1 MSANLKPYVYK
12 KGVDPALDAQ
22 FSAAGAYGWVKPGQ
36 TAVFWKTGLRWYVIS
51 LSQVERI
58 FRRVV
63 PVHGK
68 LCCGGNCFLMEY
80 LVIVRKDGGE
90 LELYIGD
97 DIQKKAA
104 ALLEFLK
111 QSHPELAFG
120 KP

>member
-22 FSAAGAYGWVKPGQ
+22 FSAAEAYGWVKPGQ

-97 DIQKKAA
+97 DIHKKAA